1 LSTHEAVL
9 YVLSV
14 FRPDVKIVQN
24 TDPNSK
30 NQIVGSEFFEI
41 SILKE
46 TNIEAKTD
54 QDEYFTYN
62 F

>member
-1 LSTHEAVL
+1 
-9 YVLSV
+9 V